1 MSRLNGML
9 KRHEGWELKLYRCTV
24 GKLTIGCGWNIED
37 NGIPDHIAQALLEYS
52 IQERVVAF
60 VKYKWFTELS
70 EVRKDIII
78 DMSFMGV
85 GKLLGFKKM
94 IAALQAGDYQKA
106 AQEMLSSK
114 WASQVGNR
122 SKELAV
128 MMIENRYL
136 TNAELAV
143 IWQ

>member
-1 MSRLNGML
+1 ML